1 MKMGEKLKKVI
12 AFVMSVAI
20 VICMCPLSH
29 EIYAEGNDDNF
40 KIQVLQ
46 KEIPM
51 ADIECYLT
59 NNDEGNLLSD
69 TGMTDSDGIWVTKYS
84 LEELDGTEMELTID
98 GKKRTVTFN
107 SESRQYLLVELSNFE
122 QTRWEE
128 KAVETEILESIDG
141 LESLIVDNGTKIEVL
156 KDKLPV
162 SVHINTSTKK
172 HDVAQ
177 VEWDYSTIKYD
188 VNCKSEEQKF
198 NVSGK
203 VKIPEGVK
211 VSEESLLDVILH
223 ITVKKYPDAEF
234 TIEPKDVVLNV
245 GDELNLSASAKNA
258 DENTY
263 RWYRDGQE
271 VTGAVGQS
279 IHIDNVSLKDSGIY
293 TCKVMGLNGTEVE
306 TREVKVSINKI
317 LSDNMMLA
325 MKDSASTTQT
335 RPIEK
340 VGIQVINLNQ
350 DATGTLTYTVRVK
363 SDNSIIAE
371 LTKDAG
377 TGREYIF
384 EIPKTAVNDYVFSV
398 KYSGDE
404 KYEGAESSLEFHMEK
419 GMQSKLELGI
429 PESIKLADKSSE
441 LPNLEVSGGDGSGNY
456 IYSIGEEYDI
466 VGNKLE
472 GTNNIAEINK
482 DGTGLTIKR
491 SGKFQ
496 IVIYRE
502 GDNDYNES
510 KPVSVAIEVGKKQ
523 QSGFRFE
530 KEPETLIYENGLTYT
545 NKVVG
550 IESSNQ
556 EVEYEIVEGKDVADI
571 QDETLKIKKAGTV
584 TVRAIHS
591 GDDIYA
597 AAEAEYKITIERAKQ
612 QVQFENVA
620 SNKIKYGTISYKNKA
635 FSSQTDSKGEVSYII
650 ISGEDI
656 AEINQNSGELTF
668 KDGKTGMVVVKAS
681 IAKCERY
688 EEAASEYCVEVE
700 ENICPENAYI
710 IEGESKNGW
719 YRSDITIKPKVGYL
733 IGKSNAL
740 NADFSDKIVVEN
752 EGKNNGF
759 DIYLKDKEDGSITL
773 GTTIDS
779 SNLKIDKTG
788 PENLMINYE
797 EPKGTFWEN
806 ITYGYYQSTV
816 TVTISATDSLSG
828 IESMHWEYHSN
839 DTEHITKLE
848 ATEGELDKKSLT
860 YSEDGTEAS
869 AEITLRVESVED
881 LKGNIIIKACD
892 CAGHDTTTEDSG
904 YVVVFD
910 NISPTTSVSY
920 SQAERVV
927 DVETLE
933 DVKEYDYGS
942 ESKYNLYY
950 KEKATATITV
960 DEKNFYPDGIEV
972 RVKNVRAN
980 QEYKVSKSELNWYQ
994 KEDTKKWIGVINI
1007 NEDGEYVISM
1017 SGTDY
1022 SSNKM
1027 TEYTSPNI
1035 IINKQKPKI
1044 EVEYDNKEVENEKY
1058 YKKSRTATI
1067 TIKDRDFRADD
1078 VEAVVVAEDVAGQKV
1093 SPSFIVKDKDGKD
1106 VIVSDYNAYL
1116 KERENWS
1123 GNQTEHTA
1131 TVTFDTDA
1139 QYYFSIA
1146 YTNLAGKEADTYSDE
1161 FVVDK
1166 TEPDSMNI
1174 HVSYSESL
1182 LDKLIKGITF
1192 GYYNPDVTVRITA
1205 EDDTS
1210 GIDYINWYY
1219 EKENGASSINVEKED
1234 KTINNTDEKFSCSS
1248 DKKTASV
1255 EFTLTADEAK
1265 QYRGKISAE
1274 ATDKAGNCSQTYHD
1288 NAHVVVV
1295 DTIAPTRTV
1304 SYSQADR
1311 VVDADTL
1318 KDVEAYDYSSEGR
1331 YKLYYKEE
1339 ATATITVDEANF
1351 YPEDVHITVKNVE
1364 TEEERVVKSNELDW
1378 EQIADTDKWIGNIK
1392 IEENGDYLI
1401 LMTYSDRSTNE
1412 MKEYLSPYIMID
1424 DNKPKISVVYDNN
1437 EAVNGKYYA
1446 QARTAKIT
1454 VEEHNFRAEDV
1465 ETLVLAKDVA
1475 RKDVGVKDYAA
1486 YLKDRESW
1494 VSEGD
1499 IHTATVT
1506 FDADAQYDFVI
1517 NYSDLRGNPADT
1529 YDADMEDT
1537 ELDNGE
1543 VSLKNVSA
1551 FVIDKTAPDSK
1562 NIHVSYS
1569 KSLLDKL
1576 IEGITFGYYNPDV
1589 TVRITA
1595 EDDISGIDNI
1605 HWYYEKEDG
1614 ASSINVDKEDK
1625 TINNTDEKFSYSSDN
1640 KTASVEFTLPAEEA
1654 EQYRGKI
1661 SAEATDKAGNLSE
1674 TYHDNAHVVVVDTIA
1689 PTRTVSYSQADR
1701 VVDADTL
1708 KDVEAYD
1715 YSSEGRYKLYY
1726 KEEATAT
1733 ITVDEANFYPEDV
1746 HITVKN
1752 VETEEERVVK
1762 SNELDWE
1769 QIADTD
1775 KWIGNIKIE
1784 ENGDYLIL
1792 MTYSDRSTNEMKEY
1806 LSPYIMIDDN
1816 KPKISVVYDNNEA
1829 VNGKYYAQAR
1839 TAKITVEEHNFR
1851 AEDVETLVLAKDVAR
1866 KDVGV
1871 KDYAAYLKDRESWV
1885 SEGDIHTAT
1894 VTFDADAQYDF
1905 VINYSDLRGNPADTY
1920 DADMEDT
1927 ELLDN
1932 GEVSPDNVS
1941 AFVIDKTAP
1950 AKEEIRVSYSESL
1963 LDKFLEGITFG
1974 YYNPS
1979 VTVKITAEDDTSGI
1993 DYISWYYEKE
2003 SEVSSSNR
2011 EKENGTIK
2019 NTDDKFTNSY
2029 DKKISSVEFT
2039 LTADEAKQYRGKI
2052 SAVVTDKAGNHSDEY
2067 KDSHRV
2073 VVVDT
2078 ISPTRTVSFSNAEH
2092 VVNAKTLKTV
2102 DKYNYSTEGNKYK
2115 LYYQSQA
2122 IVTFSVNEANFYPED
2137 VEIKING
2144 QKVRAEKWK
2153 KWKDDN
2159 WTSSIT
2165 IAKEGHYVVT
2175 MDYKDRS
2182 NNKMKSY
2189 TSNEIIIDKTR
2200 PAIDVEYSEDNVIR
2214 TVKGRKYYDKK
2225 QTAMITIT
2233 EHNFRADDVEV
2244 VVKAKDITGN
2254 DIKVMD
2260 FAKYLKNRGNWK
2272 SNGDVHTAKIA
2283 YTKNANYTFDVKY
2296 KDLSNRNILRY
2307 KSDKFTVDKTNPAN
2321 LKVSYSTNIFEN
2333 VLNSVTFGFYNAQ
2346 MTVTIQADDNI
2357 SGIHKFV
2364 YSYENAKGVSKRNA
2378 ELIDKALTNARIT
2391 YINGGKTAVAKFNI
2405 PKNTLK
2411 GDNQFRGKVRFTAYD
2426 RSDNSSDKE
2435 EKKTVVV
2442 DNIAPQGNVTLNKPV
2457 ASNNGISY
2465 YTGNI
2470 TATIQINEANF
2481 YPEDVSIKV
2490 NGASRRAE
2498 KWTQNGDNWTG
2509 IVTISGD
2516 GHYKLNV
2523 DYKDRSQNKMKS
2535 YQSNEL
2541 TIDSRKPT
2549 IMVQGIK
2556 NNSANKKDKIGFT
2569 IVSKDENLNSGA
2581 FDAELSAVYKT
2592 GDGKF
2597 KTKIIDIGKGVLSDK
2612 GKTHS
2617 YVIDNL
2623 KEDAVYT
2630 LKCKAADYAGNSI
2643 DTFTISD
2650 SGNEQSK
2657 NLSFSVNRKGSAFM
2671 LDDYAKQIVDN
2682 YYNQSVDGDIK
2693 IVEINVDPLRSY
2705 KVELNNRELREG
2717 IDYTVSKSEG
2727 KGKWCR
2733 YEYSIKSSLF
2743 QEENNY
2749 SVIVTSTDKTK
2760 TVAYSDIKKAEIS
2773 FVIDKTSPVLTVSG
2787 MEKNG
2792 RYQTDSQTVTIIPT
2806 DDGGKLSSV
2815 IVEVTDRDGNI
2826 INTPFDLT
2834 GDSLENTLEKDSN
2847 KLIFHLKEGM
2857 YQNVIITCKDK
2868 AGNSYS
2874 SKEIFYNI
2882 TVSPSAFVI
2891 FWTNTLLRWVVIIGL
2906 VLIVSGILWII
2917 LRKRKAK
2924 ATTK

>member
-12 AFVMSVAI
+12 AFVMSVAM

-46 KEIPM
+46 KEIPI

-84 LEELDGTEMELTID
+84 LEELDGTEIELTID

-162 SVHINTSTKK
+162 SVHMNTSTKK

-482 DGTGLTIKR
+482 DGTGLIIKR

-510 KPVSVAIEVGKKQ
+510 KPVSVTIEVGKKQ

-530 KEPETLIYENGLTYT
+530 KEPKTLIYENGLTYT
-545 NKVVG
+545 NKAVG

-719 YRSDITIKPKVGYL
+719 YRSDITIKPKEGYL

-797 EPKGTFWEN
+797 EPKGTFGEN

-828 IESMHWEYHSN
+828 IESMRWEYHSN

-848 ATEGELDKKSLT
+848 ATEGEFDKKSLT

-869 AEITLRVESVED
+869 AEITLRVENVED
-881 LKGNIIIKACD
+881 LKGNIIIKASD
-892 CAGHDTTTEDSG
+892 YAGHDTTTEDSR

-910 NISPTTSVSY
+910 NISPTTS
-920 SQAERVV
+920 
-927 DVETLE
+927 
-933 DVKEYDYGS
+933 
-942 ESKYNLYY
+942 
-950 KEKATATITV
+950 
-960 DEKNFYPDGIEV
+960 
-972 RVKNVRAN
+972 
-980 QEYKVSKSELNWYQ
+980 
-994 KEDTKKWIGVINI
+994 
-1007 NEDGEYVISM
+1007 
-1017 SGTDY
+1017 
-1022 SSNKM
+1022 
-1027 TEYTSPNI
+1027 
-1035 IINKQKPKI
+1035 
-1044 EVEYDNKEVENEKY
+1044 
-1058 YKKSRTATI
+1058 
-1067 TIKDRDFRADD
+1067 
-1078 VEAVVVAEDVAGQKV
+1078 
-1093 SPSFIVKDKDGKD
+1093 
-1106 VIVSDYNAYL
+1106 
-1116 KERENWS
+1116 
-1123 GNQTEHTA
+1123 
-1131 TVTFDTDA
+1131 
-1139 QYYFSIA
+1139 
-1146 YTNLAGKEADTYSDE
+1146 
-1161 FVVDK
+1161 
-1166 TEPDSMNI
+1166 
-1174 HVSYSESL
+1174 
-1182 LDKLIKGITF
+1182 
-1192 GYYNPDVTVRITA
+1192 
-1205 EDDTS
+1205 
-1210 GIDYINWYY
+1210 
-1219 EKENGASSINVEKED
+1219 
-1234 KTINNTDEKFSCSS
+1234 
-1248 DKKTASV
+1248 
-1255 EFTLTADEAK
+1255 
-1265 QYRGKISAE
+1265 
-1274 ATDKAGNCSQTYHD
+1274 
-1288 NAHVVVV
+1288 
-1295 DTIAPTRTV
+1295 V

-1465 ETLVLAKDVA
+1465 ETLVLAKDVTG
-1475 RKDVGVKDYAA
+1475 KDVDVKDYAA

-1506 FDADAQYDFVI
+1506 FDEDAQYDFVI
-1517 NYSDLRGNPADT
+1517 NYSDLRGNLADT

-1537 ELDNGE
+1537 E
-1543 VSLKNVSA
+1543 
-1551 FVIDKTAPDSK
+1551 
-1562 NIHVSYS
+1562 
-1569 KSLLDKL
+1569 
-1576 IEGITFGYYNPDV
+1576 
-1589 TVRITA
+1589 
-1595 EDDISGIDNI
+1595 
-1605 HWYYEKEDG
+1605 
-1614 ASSINVDKEDK
+1614 
-1625 TINNTDEKFSYSSDN
+1625 
-1640 KTASVEFTLPAEEA
+1640 
-1654 EQYRGKI
+1654 
-1661 SAEATDKAGNLSE
+1661 
-1674 TYHDNAHVVVVDTIA
+1674 
-1689 PTRTVSYSQADR
+1689 
-1701 VVDADTL
+1701 
-1708 KDVEAYD
+1708 
-1715 YSSEGRYKLYY
+1715 
-1726 KEEATAT
+1726 
-1733 ITVDEANFYPEDV
+1733 
-1746 HITVKN
+1746 
-1752 VETEEERVVK
+1752 
-1762 SNELDWE
+1762 
-1769 QIADTD
+1769 
-1775 KWIGNIKIE
+1775 
-1784 ENGDYLIL
+1784 
-1792 MTYSDRSTNEMKEY
+1792 
-1806 LSPYIMIDDN
+1806 
-1816 KPKISVVYDNNEA
+1816 
-1829 VNGKYYAQAR
+1829 
-1839 TAKITVEEHNFR
+1839 
-1851 AEDVETLVLAKDVAR
+1851 
-1866 KDVGV
+1866 
-1871 KDYAAYLKDRESWV
+1871 
-1885 SEGDIHTAT
+1885 
-1894 VTFDADAQYDF
+1894 
-1905 VINYSDLRGNPADTY
+1905 
-1920 DADMEDT
+1920 
-1927 ELLDN
+1927 LDN

-2003 SEVSSSNR
+2003 SGVSSINR

-2019 NTDDKFTNSY
+2019 NTDVKFTNSY
-2029 DKKISSVEFT
+2029 DKKISSIEFT

-2078 ISPTRTVSFSNAEH
+2078 ISPTRTVSFSNAEQ

-2137 VEIKING
+2137 VEIKFNG

-2391 YINGGKTAVAKFNI
+2391 YINDGKTAVAKFNI

-2815 IVEVTDRDGNI
+2815 IVEVTDRDGKI

-2874 SKEIFYNI
+2874 SKETFYNI

-2924 ATTK
+2924 TTTK